1 MVRIFETRFR
11 IFVNEFL
18 EAKFERIRTRKSEFE
33 FEFVEFEYE
42 SNFAPFLKF
51 EFVESNIR
59 TPLVLASFPSGKH
72 FDQELGFCC
81 ST

>member
-1 MVRIFETRFR
+1 MFRIFETRFR
-11 IFVNEFL
+11 IFVNEFW

-42 SNFAPFLKF
+42 SNFPPFTEF

-59 TPLVLASFPSGKH
+59 TPLLLA
-72 FDQELGFCC
+72 D
-81 ST
+81 T